1 MGSLKDQK
9 YDFLDRGDELR
20 NLGIEI
26 DELRIKAMTAEAG
39 SRRQLLN
46 EIDELRSK
54 IETARDKLIQIFV
67 IIRNQD
73 EDT

>member
-1 MGSLKDQK
+1 MKDQK
-9 YDFLDRGDELR
+9 YNFLDRGDELR

-39 SRRQLLN
+39 SRGQLLN
-46 EIDELRSK
+46 EIDELRTK
-54 IETARDKLIQIFV
+54 IETARDNLIQIFV
-67 IIRNQD
+67 LIRNQD